1 MNRLIYWPKKIL
13 AALGV
18 QRVVSVLRSR
28 FNPLRGF
35 DPEKLVAAIESWH
48 AGYIAPLALIVEAL
62 EERDDTWR
70 TAARKT
76 KSAVS
81 RCGHQI
87 MIRDG
92 HENDPAAKRHKA
104 TLEAFWASITVTD
117 AFRRDQLGGRSL
129 LVRQMMDAYGTGY
142 AVHEIV
148 WQPHPDGSLSAE
160 FIRVPLW
167 MCENTTGRLRY
178 LPDDTSIW
186 GIDMPDGEWLV
197 TVADGVG
204 IAAAVACMSKRL
216 CMEDWLLYSERCGQP
231 GLHATTPA
239 KQGSDEWNSLLTSIR
254 NYGREWNL
262 LSNPDVKL
270 NPVQMSAAG
279 TLPYPEFV
287 ARMDKAI
294 AALWRGADLS
304 TLSAGANA
312 DGTGASLQGGESD
325 LLEQDAC
332 ELISETLARQ
342 VERHVI
348 RYVHGDAE
356 PLAGI
361 QILPEARPDL
371 KQEMEIDA
379 HLAAHGVRLSR
390 NEALR
395 RYQRAE
401 CDAADTS
408 DAPLLPA
415 PQPGALPAAHGTP
428 PAPGAE
434 PAAAVQDTA
443 LNGAQVQSMVA
454 ILSAAASGSL
464 PQASVMPMLR
474 AAFPAIPPATL
485 EGIVRPLYGFEASS
499 ALANEA
505 LAGNKSGAAAALA
518 ANTDAKLSASA
529 REAILKALDADLQPL
544 RDRIAQA
551 LQAPDDK
558 LQDELQKVL
567 ADIPGE
573 IFAKVAASGKLD
585 AALADTITASL
596 FNGLA
601 AEAAKRSTP

>member
-1 MNRLIYWPKKIL
+1 YWPKKIL

-35 DPEKLVAAIESWH
+35 DPEKLVAAIESCH
-48 AGYIAPLALIVEAL
+48 AGYIAPLALIIEAL

-129 LVRQMMDAYGTGY
+129 LVRQMMDAYGPGY
-142 AVHEIV
+142 SVHEIV

-332 ELISETLARQ
+332 ELISETLSRQ

-371 KQEMEIDA
+371 KQEM
-379 HLAAHGVRLSR
+379 
-390 NEALR
+390 
-395 RYQRAE
+395 
-401 CDAADTS
+401 
-408 DAPLLPA
+408 
-415 PQPGALPAAHGTP
+415 
-428 PAPGAE
+428 
-434 PAAAVQDTA
+434 
-443 LNGAQVQSMVA
+443 
-454 ILSAAASGSL
+454 
-464 PQASVMPMLR
+464 
-474 AAFPAIPPATL
+474 
-485 EGIVRPLYGFEASS
+485 
-499 ALANEA
+499 
-505 LAGNKSGAAAALA
+505 
-518 ANTDAKLSASA
+518 
-529 REAILKALDADLQPL
+529 
-544 RDRIAQA
+544 
-551 LQAPDDK
+551 
-558 LQDELQKVL
+558 
-567 ADIPGE
+567 
-573 IFAKVAASGKLD
+573 
-585 AALADTITASL
+585 
-596 FNGLA
+596 
-601 AEAAKRSTP
+601 

>member
-1 MNRLIYWPKKIL
+1 MNRLFYWPKKIM

-18 QRVVSVLRSR
+18 QRIISVLRSR

-62 EERDDTWR
+62 EERDDTWK

-76 KSAVS
+76 KSSVA
-81 RCGHQI
+81 RCAHQVL
-87 MIRDG
+87 IREG
-92 HENDPAAKRHKA
+92 HEKEPRADQHKA
-104 TLEAFWASITVTD
+104 ALEKFWASVTVTD

-129 LVRQMMDAYGTGY
+129 LVRQMMDAYGPGY
-142 AVHEIV
+142 SAHEIV
-148 WQPHPDGSLSAE
+148 WQPRPDGSLSAR
-160 FIRVPLW
+160 FIRMPLW
-167 MCENTTGRLRY
+167 MFENTTGRLRY
-178 LPDDTSIW
+178 LSDDTSIY
-186 GIDMPDGEWLV
+186 GVDMPEGEWLV

-204 IAAAVACMSKRL
+204 VACAVACMSKRL

-231 GLHATTPA
+231 GLHASTTA
-239 KQGSDEWNSLLTSIR
+239 KQGSTEWNSLLTSIR

-270 NPVQMSAAG
+270 NPVQMSTSG

-304 TLSAGANA
+304 TLSAGDNA
-312 DGTGASLQGGESD
+312 DGTGASLQGDESD

-332 ELISETLARQ
+332 ELISETLQKQ

-348 RYVHGDAE
+348 RYLFGDE
-356 PLAGI
+356 DPLAAI
-361 QILPEARPDL
+361 QIMPEARPDL
-371 KQEMEIDA
+371 KQEMEIDN
-379 HLAAHGVRLSR
+379 HLVNKGCRLSK

-401 CDAADTS
+401 VDPEDAEDS
-408 DAPLLPA
+408 
-415 PQPGALPAAHGTP
+415 ALVSAPAAQ
-428 PAPGAE
+428 
-434 PAAAVQDTA
+434 PAAAPFGLSNVA
-443 LNGAQVQSMVA
+443 LANAAVSGDVSKAAA
-454 ILSAAASGSL
+454 ILSGKRDAA
-464 PQASVMPMLR
+464 
-474 AAFPAIPPATL
+474 
-485 EGIVRPLYGFEASS
+485 
-499 ALANEA
+499 
-505 LAGNKSGAAAALA
+505 
-518 ANTDAKLSASA
+518 LSASA
-529 REAILKALDADLQPL
+529 REAVLKALDADLHPL
-544 RDRIAQA
+544 RERIAKA
-551 LQAPDDK
+551 LQAPDDR

-567 ADIPGE
+567 DEIPGE

-585 AALADTITASL
+585 ADLSDTITASL

-601 AEAAKRSTP
+601 AQAAARKGAHRA